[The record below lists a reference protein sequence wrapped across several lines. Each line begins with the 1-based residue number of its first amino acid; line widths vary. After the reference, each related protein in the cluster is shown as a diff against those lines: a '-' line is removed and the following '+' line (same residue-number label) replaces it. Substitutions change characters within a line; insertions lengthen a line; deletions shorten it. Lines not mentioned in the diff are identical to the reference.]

1 MQLTL
6 QRYFFSDNYTLGR
19 LYSGNHLICE
29 TLEPPSSHL
38 NKHNPLRLIRKAKAD
53 GKRAI
58 PKGVYELVMSYSPR
72 FGKRYPRLH
81 GVPGYE
87 GILIHPGNY
96 PADTKGCILPGW
108 NRHPGMVSGS
118 IAATAEIIGI
128 AERAAAWGEK
138 LTLKVVE
145 EHYERSEYFNECA

>member
-6 QRYFFSDNYTLGR
+6 QRYLFDEKYTLGR
-19 LYSGNHLICE
+19 LYSGNYLICE

-38 NKHNPLRLIRKAKAD
+38 NKFNPVKLILKAKAD

-58 PKGVYELVMSYSPR
+58 PKGVYEVVMAYSPR
-72 FGKRYPRLH
+72 FRKRYPRLK
-81 GVPGYE
+81 GVPCFE
-87 GILIHPGNY
+87 GILIHPGNH
-96 PADTKGCILPGW
+96 PSDTKGCILPGW
-108 NRHPGMVSGS
+108 SRWPGTVTGS
-118 IAATAEIIGI
+118 AVATAEIIGI

>member
-6 QRYFFSDNYTLGR
+6 QRYLFDEKYTLGR
-19 LYSGNHLICE
+19 LYSGNRLICE

-38 NKHNPLRLIRKAKAD
+38 NKFNPVKLILKAKAD

-58 PKGVYELVMSYSPR
+58 PKGVYEVVMAYSPR
-72 FGKRYPRLH
+72 FRKRYPRLK
-81 GVPGYE
+81 GVPCFE
-87 GILIHPGNY
+87 GILIHPGNH
-96 PADTKGCILPGW
+96 PSDTKGCILPGW
-108 NRHPGMVSGS
+108 SRWPGTITGS
-118 IAATAEIIGI
+118 AVATAEIIGI

-145 EHYERSEYFNECA
+145 EHYERSEYFDEAA